1 MHETYNCLPNFKI
14 INPPPFQIL
23 NLLTQLLPE
32 LYSTWTNYYY
42 YYTLNSLSL
51 FLLAKSIQRIF
62 EISTCD
68 VISADYLSNAQ
79 FQKISILPQQK
90 GLEFPGGWKGSRRP
104 KNLKK
109 CMKLS
114 REVRGR
120 GGGGS
125 FRGGGMD
132 ILWNYTIDHKC
143 LWFIG

>member
-1 MHETYNCLPNFKI
+1 MRKTYNRLPNFKI

-42 YYTLNSLSL
+42 YYTLNSSL

-79 FQKISILPQQK
+79 FQKISILPRQK
-90 GLEFPGGWKGSRRP
+90 GLEFPGGWKGSGRP
-104 KNLKK
+104 KN
-109 CMKLS
+109 CMY
-114 REVRGR
+114 EAFQR
-120 GGGGS
+120 GGGG
-125 FRGGGMD
+125 GGAVRK
-132 ILWNYTIDHKC
+132 IPSVREVWIFSATTE
-143 LWFIG
+143 